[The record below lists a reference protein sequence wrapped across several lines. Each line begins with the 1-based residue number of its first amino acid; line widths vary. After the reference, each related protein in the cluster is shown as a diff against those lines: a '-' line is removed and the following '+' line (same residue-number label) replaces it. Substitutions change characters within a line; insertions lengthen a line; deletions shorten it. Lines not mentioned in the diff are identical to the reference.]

1 MGEKNENY
9 RLLQSFRA
17 GAEKVIYQKE
27 ELNKINVF
35 PVADGDTGS
44 NLASLMQAIIDNVPV
59 KTYPMAILLDEISG
73 AALRGARGNSGIIFA
88 QYLSAVAENY
98 QKTET
103 NFESFV
109 EALEEAVNKAY
120 NSLIEPKEGTIL
132 TVMRA
137 WSVTLVKIY
146 RLNHS
151 FEEALLEAKIE
162 AQEALN
168 ATQFQMPVLRKNK
181 LVDAGAKGFYYFILG
196 FTDFYCGKAL
206 KEEDEEADDRL
217 ELVKEISVEHVIAE
231 APRYRYCSEFILKS
245 PQISE
250 VQLRAVLQES
260 GDSMVTA
267 GNAKQLKLHIHT
279 NEPQKVLVKLEK
291 YGQIIYQK
299 VDDMR
304 LQYEISQKKLAP
316 IAIVTDSI
324 ADLPQEF
331 VLAHQVH
338 ILPVNVTVGDQNFL
352 DKLTINAQLIKEKAG
367 ENLKMSTSQPSIQT
381 IDALFSFLEG
391 KYEHVLVI
399 TVASQLSGTY
409 QLIEQRI
416 KEKKYLKNWIHLI
429 DSRLN
434 SVAQGLLVQRAAQ
447 LAERGVSIQ
456 QLVQEIKQLRERIF
470 IYVAVADLSP
480 MIRSGRIPQSLG
492 AVAQKLSLHPI
503 ISLDKTGN
511 GKLIGASL
519 SQKKSMKKIL
529 KKIQVLAKNGQIEDI
544 ALTHV
549 LAQGNMEEWK
559 KTLKEKTGN
568 DYKVIESS
576 SAIAISAGA
585 GSIAVAGITKEQL

>member
-17 GAEKVIYQKE
+17 GAEKVIHQKE

-73 AALRGARGNSGIIFA
+73 AALLGARGNSGIIFA

-206 KEEDEEADDRL
+206 KEGDEETDDRL
-217 ELVKEISVEHVIAE
+217 ELVKEFSVAHVIAE
-231 APRYRYCSEFILKS
+231 APRYRYCSEFILKA

-250 VQLRAVLQES
+250 VQLREVLQES

-568 DYKVIESS
+568 AYKVIESS

>member
-17 GAEKVIYQKE
+17 GAEKVIHQKE

-59 KTYPMAILLDEISG
+59 KTYPMALLLDEISG
-73 AALRGARGNSGIIFA
+73 AALLGARGNSGIIFA

-206 KEEDEEADDRL
+206 KEGDEEADDRL

-511 GKLIGASL
+511 GKLIG
-519 SQKKSMKKIL
+519 
-529 KKIQVLAKNGQIEDI
+529 
-544 ALTHV
+544 
-549 LAQGNMEEWK
+549 
-559 KTLKEKTGN
+559 
-568 DYKVIESS
+568 
-576 SAIAISAGA
+576 
-585 GSIAVAGITKEQL
+585 

>member
-206 KEEDEEADDRL
+206 KEGDEEADDRL

>member
-17 GAEKVIYQKE
+17 GAEKVIHQKE

-73 AALRGARGNSGIIFA
+73 AALLGARGNSGIIFA

-162 AQEALN
+162 ALN

-206 KEEDEEADDRL
+206 KGGDEEADDRL

-231 APRYRYCSEFILKS
+231 APRYRYCSEFILKA

-250 VQLRAVLQES
+250 VQLREVLQES

-304 LQYEISQKKLAP
+304 LQYEISQQKLAP

-338 ILPVNVTVGDQNFL
+338 VLPVNVTVGDQNFL

-391 KYEHVLVI
+391 KYEHILVI

>member
-151 FEEALLEAKIE
+151 FEEALLEAKTE

-206 KEEDEEADDRL
+206 KEGDEEADDRL

>member
-206 KEEDEEADDRL
+206 KEGDEEADDRL

-416 KEKKYLKNWIHLI
+416 KEKKYLKNWIHLM